1 METPVLEGTMKGVF
15 YWLKWKIAYLVYLLC
30 AGVPIAICIT
40 CMMTLAIARRS
51 TIVLPI
57 IITVMLHPVVMI
69 PFGIITKIVEE
80 NLSFILFKPHTN
92 KTTLLILK
100 RLLTFSVNLY
110 LALISGLIYY
120 LYNIWIM
127 FEVAST
133 MNFSNEPFDQCP
145 CAALSENDIPCI
157 NKETENSFQNI
168 FLGVSIQP
176 FLIIFMV
183 TSIVCHVIHSSIMF
197 FPTPINILDYILGH
211 KALVESE
218 IESNSDGFGKT
229 NRILCC
235 ILSITYIVLALTC
248 PSYTFDTSVSK
259 GKSHIRFL
267 FLID

>member
-1 METPVLEGTMKGVF
+1 METPVFEGTLKGVF
-15 YWLKWKIAYLVYLLC
+15 HWLKWKIAYLVYLLC
-30 AGVPIAICIT
+30 AAFPIAICIT
-40 CMMTLAIARRS
+40 CIMTLAIARRS

-57 IITVMLHPVVMI
+57 IITIMLHPVVMI

-197 FPTPINILDYILGH
+197 FPAPINILDYILGH